1 MELYWFVKTAHIMS
15 ASVLFGSGAAIAFFM
30 LMAWRSGDA
39 PGFALAAKH
48 VVLADWVF
56 TTTAVIAQP
65 LTGIALAHLAGWPLT
80 APWLLASYALYIF
93 IGVCWLPVV
102 WIQYKVRN
110 LMTDAVA
117 AGQDVPDRVHRLMR
131 IWFALGWPAFVA
143 LIAIFGLMVARPA
156 LT

>member
-117 AGQDVPDRVHRLMR
+117 VGQDVPDRVHRLMR
-131 IWFALGWPAFVA
+131 IWFALGWPAFAA

>member
-1 MELYWFVKTAHIMS
+1 MEAYLALKTLHILS
-15 ASVLFGSGAAIAFFM
+15 SGVLFGSGAAIAFFM

-65 LTGIALAHLAGWPLT
+65 LTGIGLAHLAGWPLT
-80 APWLLASYALYIF
+80 APWLLASYALYVF

-102 WIQYKVRN
+102 WIQLRVRR
-110 LMTDAVA
+110 LMTQAVA
-117 AGQDVPDRVHRLMR
+117 AGQPVPDRVHHLMR
-131 IWFALGWPAFVA
+131 VWFALGWPAFAA
-143 LIAIFGLMVARPA
+143 LIAIFALMVSRPA
-156 LT
+156 WS

>member
-1 MELYWFVKTAHIMS
+1 MEAYLLLKTVHILS

-65 LTGIALAHLAGWPLT
+65 LTGIALAHLVGWPLD
-80 APWLLASYALYIF
+80 APWLLVSYGLYIF
-93 IGVCWLPVV
+93 IGACWLPVV
-102 WIQYKVRN
+102 WIQYKVRS
-110 LMTDAVA
+110 LMTDAAA
-117 AGQDVPDRVHRLMR
+117 AGDAVPARVHRLMR
-131 IWFALGWPAFVA
+131 IWFALGWPAFAGV
-143 LIAIFGLMVARPA
+143 IAIFVLMVARPQ
-156 LT
+156 L